1 MKNQSRVNPETR
13 CIQSIGR
20 ALRTGKS
27 KNFALELIGLDKM
40 NLEDISI
47 PDKKTLSDN
56 QDNDEKG

>member
-1 MKNQSRVNPETR
+1 MKNQSRVNPVSG

-20 ALRTGKS
+20 ALRTGKP
-27 KNFALELIGLDKM
+27 KNFALELIALDKM
-40 NLEDISI
+40 KLEDISI